1 MGPFGEGHLRNKPI
15 AEYCN
20 MSGQTTLQLLLP
32 LILLLIVLVAFA
44 FMIPV
49 LSSFQ
54 TFALTAGM
62 AIFIVG
68 FASTDIALYIL
79 IFSMLLSP
87 EFVVGTTEGAA
98 LGRGVT
104 LRLDDF
110 LIVIIGM
117 SWLAKMSIK
126 KELGLFLKTS
136 LNRPIA
142 YYIIICLI
150 STLLGAMFG
159 TVSLK
164 TGFLFVLKYFEYM
177 IIYFMVAN
185 HLENKKQIRNYLWA
199 MLITCAIVSVMGIA
213 QIPGGGRVSAPFEG
227 EVGEPN
233 TFGGYLVFMISIAL
247 GLLLASN
254 SFRDQLLYGLLAF
267 LSAVPLIYTQSRT
280 SYVAAIPTALA
291 FVWLSERRNWV
302 IAAVLLVGISLPFIA
317 PEPARERVTYTLTQ
331 GRTQKDAVEVGGVKL
346 DTSLSARLRS
356 YKAATEDWVE
366 HPILGYGVT
375 GYKFLDTQYLRVITE
390 TGLVGLIT
398 FLLLMFTI
406 FRQGYRVFKGTTD
419 PFYKGLA
426 AGYLAGFIGLLCH
439 ALGANTFIIVRI
451 MEPFWF
457 LTAMVM
463 MIPELEKD
471 V

>member
-1 MGPFGEGHLRNKPI
+1 MRNKPI
-15 AEYCN
+15 TEYFN
-20 MSGQTTLQLLLP
+20 ASGQTTLQLLLP
-32 LILLLIVLVAFA
+32 LILLLVVLIAFA

-49 LSSFQ
+49 LSTFQ
-54 TFALTAGM
+54 TFALAGGM
-62 AIFIVG
+62 IIFIAG

-110 LIVIIGM
+110 LIVIIGV

-126 KELGLFLKTS
+126 KELGLFLKTP

-142 YYIIICLI
+142 YYIIICLV

-159 TVSLK
+159 RVSLK
-164 TGFLFVLKYFEYM
+164 TGFLFVMKYFEYM

-185 HLENKKQIRNYLWA
+185 HLESKKQIRNYLWA
-199 MLITCAIVSVMGIA
+199 MLITCAIVSIIGIA

-233 TFGGYLVFMISIAL
+233 TFGGYLVFMISIVL

-267 LSAVPLIYTQSRT
+267 LSAVPFIYTQSRT
-280 SYVAAIPTALA
+280 SYLAAIPAALA

-302 IAAVLLVGISLPFIA
+302 IAAVLLLGISLPFIA
-317 PEPARERVTYTLTQ
+317 PEPARERLAYTLTQ
-331 GRTQKDAVEVGGVKL
+331 GRSQRDVVEVGGLKL

-356 YKAATEDWVE
+356 YKAAARDWVE

-375 GYKFLDTQYLRVITE
+375 GYKFLDTQYLRLITE
-390 TGLVGLIT
+390 TGLIGLT
-398 FLLLMFTI
+398 LFLLLISTI
-406 FRQGYRVFKGTTD
+406 FRQGYHVFKGTKD
-419 PFYKGLA
+419 PFYRGLA
-426 AGYLAGFIGLLCH
+426 MGYMAGFIGLIGH

-457 LTAMVM
+457 LTAMV
-463 MIPELEKD
+463 ILLPELEKGA
-471 V
+471 